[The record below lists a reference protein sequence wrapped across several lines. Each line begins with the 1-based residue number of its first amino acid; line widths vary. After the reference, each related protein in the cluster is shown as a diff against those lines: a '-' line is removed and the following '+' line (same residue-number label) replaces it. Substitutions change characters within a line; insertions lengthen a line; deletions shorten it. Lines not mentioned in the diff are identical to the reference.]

1 MDKKAFY
8 TAAETLGIGNTPLIP
23 YEEDFDAD
31 IYVKN
36 EAMNA
41 SGSVKDRP
49 ALAMILQ
56 AEEDGALHSGD
67 TIVEATSGN
76 MGIALA
82 YIGLK
87 RGYRVLLT
95 MPETMTV
102 ERRQLLQGLGAQLVL
117 TEGALGMKGAIEQA
131 EILGQ
136 RDGHLL
142 IRQFANRANAAAH
155 YLSTADEIAHD
166 LDRVDVFVAGVGTGG
181 TITGA
186 GKYLK
191 ERIPDFKVIAVEP
204 ASSAV
209 LSGGKAGAHGLQ
221 GLGAGFVPQVLDTAA
236 LRVRFGEVIPLSAH
250 SGAGVDALCRAV
262 EELFAGGETPRGE
275 LLTNARQAESAQR
288 ALDAVRRAEQALRS
302 GLSPDAVLTDAE
314 EALEALAE
322 FSGKRVRDDL
332 VATIFSRFCVGKCP
346 VNDP

>member
-1 MDKKAFY
+1 MNKQDFY
-8 TAAETLGIGNTPLIP
+8 AAATSLGIGNTPLIP

-56 AEEDGALHSGD
+56 AEEDGILHPGD

-82 YIGLK
+82 YIGAK

-131 EILGQ
+131 QLLGMEK
-136 RDGHLL
+136 GHLL
-142 IRQFANRANAAAH
+142 IRQFENAANVKAH
-155 YLSTADEIAHD
+155 YLSTADEIAEK
-166 LDRVDVFVAGVGTGG
+166 LDRVDIFVAEIFPNV
-181 TITGA
+181 
-186 GKYLK
+186 
-191 ERIPDFKVIAVEP
+191 KVVAVEP
-204 ASSAV
+204 AGSPAISQGH
-209 LSGGKAGAHGLQ
+209 GGKHAIQ
-221 GLGAGFVPQVLDTAA
+221 GIGAGFVTKLYDGSVVDQVQTVSD
-236 LRVRFGEVIPLSAH
+236 
-250 SGAGVDALCRAV
+250 
-262 EELFAGGETPRGE
+262 
-275 LLTNARQAESAQR
+275 
-288 ALDAVRRAEQALRS
+288 
-302 GLSPDAVLTDAE
+302 E
-314 EALEALAE
+314 EALDMFYMLNLKLGYCCGISSAANI
-322 FSGKRVRDDL
+322 
-332 VATIFSRFCVGKCP
+332 VAATRYA
-346 VNDP
+346 NDPMYKGANIVTLFPDGDDRYVTMLKNAPKQ

>member
-1 MDKKAFY
+1 MNKQDFY
-8 TAAETLGIGNTPLIP
+8 AAATSLGIGNTPLIP

-56 AEEDGALHSGD
+56 AEEDGILHPGD

-82 YIGLK
+82 YIGAK

-131 EILGQ
+131 QLLGMEK
-136 RDGHLL
+136 GHLL
-142 IRQFANRANAAAH
+142 IRQFENATNVKAH
-155 YLSTADEIAHD
+155 YLSTADEIAEK
-166 LDRVDVFVAGVGTGG
+166 LDRVDIFVAGVGTGG
-181 TITGA
+181 TLIGTG
-186 GKYLK
+186 KRLK
-191 ERIPDFKVIAVEP
+191 EIFPNVKVVAVEP
-204 ASSAV
+204 AGSPAISQGH
-209 LSGGKAGAHGLQ
+209 GGKHAIQ
-221 GLGAGFVPQVLDTAA
+221 GIGAGFVTKLYDGSVVDQVQTVSD
-236 LRVRFGEVIPLSAH
+236 
-250 SGAGVDALCRAV
+250 
-262 EELFAGGETPRGE
+262 
-275 LLTNARQAESAQR
+275 
-288 ALDAVRRAEQALRS
+288 
-302 GLSPDAVLTDAE
+302 E
-314 EALEALAE
+314 EALDMFYMLNLKQGYCCGISSAANI
-322 FSGKRVRDDL
+322 
-332 VATIFSRFCVGKCP
+332 VAATRYA
-346 VNDP
+346 NDPMYKGANIVTLFPDGDDRYVTMLKNAPKQ